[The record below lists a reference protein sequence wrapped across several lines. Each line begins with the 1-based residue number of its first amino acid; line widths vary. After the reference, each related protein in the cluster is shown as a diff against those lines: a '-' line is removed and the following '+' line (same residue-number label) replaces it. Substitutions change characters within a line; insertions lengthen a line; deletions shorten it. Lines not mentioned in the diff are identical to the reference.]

1 MSTNAASSVRAFPF
15 RYRHFLSTLFFAFFF
30 FLIAFPKGGFKIH
43 EIPFTWGYLF
53 LGLFF
58 IASFFKSRFVCSR
71 QRFLAFLSILPFGLL
86 GIGAIAYH
94 GAAEMGFAV
103 SFFICFIFLP
113 AVFFFS
119 FSPYLEDVN
128 PALIERMAERAL
140 FFVSLFGII
149 AFFYKVIFLDFL
161 LIPHLMIPAE
171 DIQDFALTR
180 MIGRGNFFKLVSTY
194 NNGNIYGI
202 CMLMFLNYYF
212 HIEKASLKRATFVIA
227 LILTLS
233 RTVWLGLLVA
243 SWVGFFL
250 KPKKKS
256 SLPKH
261 LAFWALS
268 IGSIW
273 LVLYA
278 IEFDWGF
285 LFDAHLG
292 GRLGQFEI
300 LKDFSLLPSSEFQTI
315 WEIVYLG
322 ILQNFGLVGLL
333 LFLIGML
340 GPLALYFFG
349 RKEGMK
355 GNRSLAQ
362 DRIAAGLIVYLIVCW
377 SDGAIQFIPTMA
389 IYWFLASL
397 LLSKPMIGKGKIEQL
412 HVYKAASH
420 MSSSKGRP
428 QDS

>member
-1 MSTNAASSVRAFPF
+1 MSTSAANFVRSFPL
-15 RYRHFLSTLFFAFFF
+15 RYHHFLYALFFTFFF
-30 FLIAFPKGGFKIH
+30 FLIAFPKGGFKIN

-58 IASFFKSRFVCSR
+58 IASLFKTRFVCSR

-86 GIGAIAYH
+86 GIGAIACH
-94 GAAEMGFAV
+94 GAEEMGFAA
-103 SFFICFIFLP
+103 SFFICFLFLP

-128 PALIERMAERAL
+128 PAVIERMAARAL
-140 FFVSLFGII
+140 FFVSLFGVI

-171 DIQDFALTR
+171 DIQDFAFTR
-180 MIGRGNFFKLVSTY
+180 MIERGSFFKLVSTY

-212 HIEKASLKRATFVIA
+212 HIEKTFLKRATFVLS

-233 RTVWLGLLVA
+233 RTVWLGLMIA
-243 SWVGFFL
+243 SWIGFFL

-256 SLPKH
+256 SLFKH
-261 LAFWALS
+261 LAFWVLS

-273 LVLYA
+273 LVLQA

-292 GRLGQFEI
+292 GRLGQFET
-300 LKDFSLLPSSEFQTI
+300 LRDFSLLPSSEFQTI

-333 LFLIGML
+333 LFLIGMIA
-340 GPLALYFFG
+340 PLALHFFG
-349 RKEGMK
+349 RREGVE
-355 GNRSLAQ
+355 RSPAQ
-362 DRIAAGLIVYLIVCW
+362 NRIAAGLIVYLIVCW

-389 IYWFLASL
+389 IYWFLTSFLLCRSKDQFSL
-397 LLSKPMIGKGKIEQL
+397 GIKSF
-412 HVYKAASH
+412 S
-420 MSSSKGRP
+420 
-428 QDS
+428 